1 MPESIIDQDVI
12 NDLSPYYDSLN
23 SVSYRFTYPQDYNH
37 NAVGWGIHFVD
48 YADYTNFSADGCYYV
63 VAEKNSVFN
72 TQIAYIHNKTNTTVG
87 YSVGLGSGG
96 ASFGISISSSTNAT
110 LYAAQPLTIFT

>member
-72 TQIAYIHNKTNTTVG
+72 TQIAYIHNKTNTTIIAVFLHER
-87 YSVGLGSGG
+87 S
-96 ASFGISISSSTNAT
+96 
-110 LYAAQPLTIFT
+110 IFTNCNETLCITNSKNT